1 MPKPFKAESRHW
13 LLMAALA
20 LSAYAS
26 YRLIE
31 PYLGSIVMAFIISLL
46 YYPLHARI
54 EAKIPRQPNSAA
66 MVSCTLLTFIIVIP
80 VLIVFSSIIHQG
92 STFSKESYGW
102 LTSGGAKEVLSHPL
116 TVKVLSLIDQYSPFE
131 PLDAQA
137 VVQKVAAA
145 ASQFGA
151 QLLNISAKLLG
162 DATNFVISFMLMLF
176 VLFFLLR
183 DHKKMVS
190 AIRHVLPLSRSQE
203 DAVLTEV
210 EQVAKSAVLGSFLT
224 ALAQGFAGGFAMWL
238 AGFPGLFWGSM
249 MAFASFIP
257 VFGTALI
264 WLPAAIYLLLI
275 NQWEWALFL
284 AGWGIIVVGSIDNI
298 LRPLLMQGNSSMN
311 TLLIF
316 FSILGGLHLFGL
328 IGLIYGPII
337 FAVTLVLF
345 KLYEVEFKDF
355 LDNQDKN

>member
-1 MPKPFKAESRHW
+1 M
-13 LLMAALA
+13 
-20 LSAYAS
+20 
-26 YRLIE
+26 
-31 PYLGSIVMAFIISLL
+31 
-46 YYPLHARI
+46 
-54 EAKIPRQPNSAA
+54 
-66 MVSCTLLTFIIVIP
+66 
-80 VLIVFSSIIHQG
+80 
-92 STFSKESYGW
+92 
-102 LTSGGAKEVLSHPL
+102 
-116 TVKVLSLIDQYSPFE
+116 LSLIEQYSPFE

-238 AGFPGLFWGSM
+238 AGFPRTILGLDDGFCLFYSSIRHRTYL
-249 MAFASFIP
+249 AACRY
-257 VFGTALI
+257 
-264 WLPAAIYLLLI
+264 LPAADQPVGVGAVFGRL
-275 NQWEWALFL
+275 
-284 AGWGIIVVGSIDNI
+284 GGIIVVGSIDNI

-311 TLLIF
+311 TLMIF

-355 LDNQDKN
+355 LDNQDHY